1 MYCNP
6 YSKCRHH
13 RASQY
18 LTGYST
24 QYVNP
29 YLAIARNIRKRK
41 SNLINLLT
49 IAIMLVSFFNFTPIS
64 ARASVPNSTD
74 PTNNSSMASA
84 EEKGSEGDAVSNPS
98 QESAATG
105 LGSSTSDP
113 ASDSSRNDVDS
124 PSLHISRPQNIRNAG
139 AGLVASAGSYAI
151 ALSPTATTA
160 SVTATPSATTTST
173 PFGPTPPPT
182 YTISLP
188 TAAPTVTSIPDT
200 NYVDQQ
206 IDQERAQLLSEVSA
220 LPALSETITDTGT
233 LVNGASGGRV
243 TSGDGGLSIGLM
255 PGFIPETDTVRI
267 EISRLPNGD
276 PRAYRDGHPL
286 PYTYALTATRELGG
300 QSVEAFA
307 KDAALVW
314 DVSPSALQAA
324 GISGFPLQV
333 FTYNEQ
339 KQKWEP
345 VRTQWN
351 PDTNQLVAT
360 TPHFSL
366 YTVDPI
372 FEKVKNY
379 VPSVQNFEVDLQSG
393 ASTIQYPLNLPP
405 GPGGFG
411 PKVALS
417 YNSGNV
423 DRVDAA
429 QQGSSPVGWG
439 WSLSTSYIAASQHH
453 FDEGAGCPTPS
464 PTPEPNYHPW
474 SASIVVD
481 GINGNLVKGEDGY
494 WHTAN
499 EGFARIQYIEGVED
513 PPTTTART
521 TDSWIAWGKDGTKHE
536 FNQNALVG
544 DACTGGARTT
554 YKWMLGRSTDVH
566 GNVINYTYKW
576 QNGSD
581 GLVDTPP
588 TGGDKAR
595 AVYPYQ
601 IKYGDMLT
609 GTDKLQVTFNVVT
622 RTVPITGTD
631 PYDRSQKDVDSDVYQ
646 AYRIDN
652 LKVERRQETSNS
664 YALLRSYDFVQDY
677 GVVLTD
683 TAGTYPH
690 LTLRAIVPKGNDGQ
704 ELPRTSF
711 DYISP
716 STCNQNGPTL
726 FDKGK
731 LCGAYNGYG
740 GAVSFYYDA
749 AWGDVSQSYRR
760 VRAKR
765 VKDGLPDDHVV
776 QSGESTP
783 HNALYRYDYRGGAVN
798 GINTSNIAGVT
809 YPIETPYREFRGY
822 AWARIQ
828 DPSDLMTDH
837 FFEQGDFLK
846 GREWRVQAGKAY
858 VFTDTMQPSPTA
870 TPASTN
876 WTVSGSVIG
885 MQDPYTS
892 TANTVWKLTPA
903 SGSPASML
911 RTSGIK
917 DGDDA
922 VVRVEITGTDK
933 DLQLTDTIKLENAN
947 GNGEYWG
954 IQIKSRENPSSQE
967 LEYHSKAIWATIVSG
982 TLTAGSRDLSPI
994 GNDLRP
1000 FRAQRIAKGHWQIVR
1015 LHTSPDGR
1023 FALEV
1028 NEGDNTDYVV
1038 IKSTDWYNLSGDSIP
1053 LFPTGQT
1060 WKFKQEVSTC
1070 LGCPTDD
1077 FVLTDYYEETRTVYS
1092 QSDSVY
1098 EARDIPALDFTM
1110 EHLVGQANNL
1120 EGMSI
1125 IFAPITET
1133 SSTKYGEG
1141 LQIGEVKRTRQ
1152 TSEYNDAYGN
1162 LTRANE
1168 FGDITAQGDERS
1180 SISTYAVIS
1189 TTNQY
1194 IVNRPGTTDAYQGIT
1209 STVLLAKSQSYYD
1222 GQSAPGV
1229 IPSGGRGR
1237 LTKAEQVG
1245 VVGGIT
1251 TSLSITQT
1259 FDHDQ
1264 YGNPTLVRDARDN
1277 PTTTQYDTYYHSFPM
1292 TITHPFSPTAHSEYT
1307 YYDFTLDVVSA
1318 TVDLNGTTA
1327 RQRYDSFGRPQK
1339 SWVEGYG
1346 TENMPNEQYA
1356 FQDLG
1361 QQSISAPISIR
1372 YTKLLTDTG
1381 AYTSTWQTRWFDGR
1395 GRTLEDV
1402 MPKEPGSPNS
1412 LVIVVANDYASTGVI
1427 SGTTMPFTATVTD
1440 TTRYITPTS
1449 QLVQAIT
1456 RNLYDEA
1463 MRPSVITN
1471 TDGSLIIYDYSMLLL
1486 TGVRDEDEHQKWQRT
1501 DMLGRT
1507 DMALE
1512 QDCPPCGG
1520 PLANDIMVTY
1530 TYDMLDRLTLVT
1542 RDPLGYAPITTT
1554 LEYDGVGRKSALNDP
1569 DMGRWEYE
1577 YDKAGNLT
1585 EQRDALYLSAPGT
1598 YPEHKLLFTYD
1609 TMNRQTHKFYGQTN
1623 FDNNTPDV
1631 RFYYDNDL
1639 GDAASKYSWGK
1650 VRQVN
1655 RIGYGTNTSQSNG
1668 HQYEYDSRGLPVT
1681 DVVTTTTTYASHPYT
1696 VTYQYDL
1703 GGRMMW
1709 TTYPDSTTSPEQV
1722 RTTYNQQGMGLPNQL
1737 YSTVSSTTYPVLDV
1751 LYNERGQMTQLLQGT
1766 ASSQNVLTTTYT
1778 YDDLTGHRGWK
1789 TNTKVTSNGTT
1800 THLDLTMGFTLNG
1813 NISQTVQL
1821 ANDTGNTTFTNS
1833 YEYDGLNR
1841 LKSAQSTN
1849 SSIFST
1855 EDYAF
1860 DQLGRMTSRTIG
1872 GTQYTYTYGDAAH
1885 KDAPTAYR
1893 GTSYAYDANG
1903 NQKTR
1908 GGGGGAGSAQ
1918 TRTFDAENR
1927 IATIVTGTTTLSFVY
1942 DGNGKRL
1949 IQKEATSRTTSSTL
1963 YVGNLYEEEVSATGS
1978 HPYTVY
1984 YFLGGKMVGLRK
1996 ANYAINNGQFRMVGD
2011 HLGST
2016 TLMVDTSSPPT
2027 VVSRQYYKPYGEV
2040 AWSSGTS
2047 QTSIGYTGQRLDG
2060 SSGLMYY
2067 GARFYDPV
2075 LSMFVS
2081 ADPTVSDPTNPK
2093 DYNRYLYVRG
2103 NPLRYIDPSGYGPND
2118 HYIFVEGCV
2127 PGSVSGGGIVGCG
2140 HPNWGEYT
2148 DLLRRQYGY
2157 WQDKYARY
2165 GDEDRTAVL
2174 GGGYGEWSNTHVH
2187 NVYATSAQD
2196 GRDKI
2201 AGIVAGLPSGTGI
2214 HLFGHSM
2221 GGAAILAYLNRMRY
2235 WDDPA
2240 NRAFFHPSA
2249 SELAGYTGRIKSATI
2264 IDAADTAMPK
2274 PGFGAWLKSKGIDFL
2289 DVDSPHDWVHHPDI
2303 DGVSRFSGDYC
2314 HDRSSRC
2321 PIEPPPYPCQWL
2333 GCSLEKS
2340 AYRDYLRGKYHEHTA
2355 NYMSR
2360 EALEFLSR
2368 AWR

>member
-1 MYCNP
+1 MRGAYVFIPRKDPIMYCNP
-6 YSKCRHH
+6 YSYRSHH
-13 RASQY
+13 RASQF

-29 YLAIARNIRKRK
+29 YVVIARNIRKRK

-49 IAIMLVSFFNFTPIS
+49 IAIMLVSFFNVSPIS

-74 PTNNSSMASA
+74 STNNSSIASA
-84 EEKGSEGDAVSNPS
+84 ENKGSEGDAVSNPS
-98 QESAATG
+98 QESAAPG
-105 LGSSTSDP
+105 LGSATSDP
-113 ASDSSRNDVDS
+113 ASYSSLNDVDS
-124 PSLHISRPQNIRNAG
+124 PSLQISRPQNISNSG

-151 ALSPTATTA
+151 ALIPTAPTA
-160 SVTATPSATTTST
+160 SVTATPSATTSST

-206 IDQERAQLLSEVSA
+206 IDQERAQLLTEVSA
-220 LPALSETITDTGT
+220 LPALSETITGTGT

-255 PGFIPETDTVRI
+255 PGFVPETDTVRI
-267 EISRLPNGD
+267 NISRLPNGD
-276 PRAYRDGHPL
+276 SRAYRNGHPL
-286 PYTYALTATRELGG
+286 PYTYALTATREFGG
-300 QSVEAFA
+300 QRVEAFA
-307 KDAALVW
+307 KDATLVW

-333 FTYNEQ
+333 YTYNEQ
-339 KQKWEP
+339 KEKWEP

-351 PDTNQLVAT
+351 PATNQLVAS

-372 FEKVKNY
+372 FENVKNY

-411 PKVALS
+411 PKVSLS

-429 QQGSSPVGWG
+429 QQGASSVGWG

-453 FDEGAGCPTPS
+453 FPDTYDCTAPGPTPT
-464 PTPEPNYHPW
+464 PTNYHPW

-481 GINGNLVKGEDGY
+481 GINGNLVKGDDGY

-499 EGFARIQYIEGVED
+499 EGFARIQYIEGVEN
-513 PPTTTART
+513 PPTSTART
-521 TDSWIAWGKDGTKHE
+521 TDSWIAWGRDGTKHE

-544 DACTGGARTT
+544 DRCTGGARTT

-566 GNVINYTYKW
+566 GNVVNYTYKW

-581 GLVDTPP
+581 GLVDIPP

-622 RTVPITGTD
+622 RTVPITNTIND
-631 PYDRSQKDVDSDVYQ
+631 ISAKDIGSDVYQ
-646 AYRIDN
+646 AYRVDN
-652 LKVERRQETSNS
+652 VKVERRQEVSSS

-677 GVVLTD
+677 GIVLTD
-683 TAGTYPH
+683 TTPAEYRH

-716 STCNQNGPTL
+716 STCTDDNGPNIH
-726 FDKGK
+726 DKGK
-731 LCGAYNGYG
+731 LCWASNGYG
-740 GAVSFYYDA
+740 GAVGFYYDA
-749 AWGDVSQSYRR
+749 AAGDVSQSYRR

-765 VKDGLPDDHVV
+765 MRDGLLPLAPGAG
-776 QSGESTP
+776 QSSP
-783 HNALYRYDYRGGAVN
+783 HDALYRYDYRGAAVN
-798 GINTSNIAGVT
+798 GINHSNIAGT
-809 YPIETPYREFRGY
+809 NFPIETPYREFRGY
-822 AWARIQ
+822 AWARMQ
-828 DPSDLMTDH
+828 DPADLMTDH

-885 MQDPYTS
+885 IQDPYTT
-892 TANTVWKLTPA
+892 TANTVWQLSPS
-903 SGSPASML
+903 SGSPASMV
-911 RTSGIK
+911 RTTGIK
-917 DGDDA
+917 DGDTA
-922 VVRVEITGTDK
+922 SVRFALHGDDK

-954 IQIKSRENPSSQE
+954 IEIKRRANPPESENFD
-967 LEYHSKAIWATIVSG
+967 YHSKAIWATIVSG

-994 GNDLRP
+994 QNDLRP
-1000 FRAQRIAKGHWQIVR
+1000 YKAERISRGNMQTGYWQTVR

-1023 FALEV
+1023 FALELH
-1028 NEGDNTDYVV
+1028 EDNSDYVV
-1038 IKSTDWYNLSGDSIP
+1038 SKSTDWYHDTPTTTLPIP

-1070 LGCPTDD
+1070 LGCTIDD
-1077 FVLTDYYEETRTVYS
+1077 VVLTDYYEETRTVYS
-1092 QSDSVY
+1092 QADSVY
-1098 EARDIPALDFTM
+1098 EAREIPSPDRPDLLHPF
-1110 EHLVGQANNL
+1110 VGTVNNL
-1120 EGMSI
+1120 DGMLI
-1125 IFAPITET
+1125 IFAPVIES

-1141 LQIGEVKRTRQ
+1141 QQVGQIKRSKQ

-1162 LTRANE
+1162 QTRAND
-1168 FGDITAQGDERS
+1168 FGDITTQGDERS
-1180 SISTYAVIS
+1180 SISSYAVIS
-1189 TTNQY
+1189 TTNKY
-1194 IVNRPGTTDAYQGIT
+1194 IVNRPATADSYQGIT
-1209 STVLLAKSQSYYD
+1209 STVLLAKARSYYD

-1229 IPSGGRGR
+1229 IPTDGRGR
-1237 LTKAEQVG
+1237 LTQSEQVG

-1251 TSLSITQT
+1251 TSLTITQT
-1259 FDHDQ
+1259 FDHDP
-1264 YGNPTLVRDARDN
+1264 YGNPTLVRDPKGNA
-1277 PTTTQYDTYYHSFPM
+1277 TTTQYDIYYDSFPM
-1292 TITHPFSPTAHSEYT
+1292 TMTHPNGQSQYT
-1307 YYDFTLDVVSA
+1307 YYDFTLDAPVTS
-1318 TVDLNGTTA
+1318 VDMNSTTT

-1339 SWVEGYG
+1339 SWTEGYG
-1346 TENMPNEQYA
+1346 TESMPNERYA

-1361 QQSISAPISIR
+1361 QQSLSAPISIS

-1381 AYTSTWQTRWFDGR
+1381 TYTSTWQTRWFDGR
-1395 GRTLEDV
+1395 GRTIEDV
-1402 MPKEPGSPNS
+1402 SPKEPGSPDS
-1412 LVIVVANDYASTGVI
+1412 VVVVVASDYANTGVI

-1440 TTRYITPTS
+1440 TARYITPTAELL
-1449 QLVQAIT
+1449 QGIGIT
-1456 RNLYDEA
+1456 RQLHDGA

-1471 TDGSLIIYDYSMLLL
+1471 TDASLIVYDYSMLLL
-1486 TGVRDEDEHQKWQRT
+1486 TGVRDEDSHQKWQRT
-1501 DMLGRT
+1501 DMLGRM
-1507 DMALE
+1507 DMSLE
-1512 QDCPPCGG
+1512 QGCALCGG
-1520 PLANDIMVTY
+1520 PPIDMMVTY
-1530 TYDMLDRLTLVT
+1530 QYDLLDRLTLVT
-1542 RDPLGYAPITTT
+1542 RDPLGATPITTT
-1554 LEYDGVGRKSALNDP
+1554 LEYDGVGRKSAMNDP

-1577 YDKAGNLT
+1577 YDKAGNVT
-1585 EQRDALYLSAPGT
+1585 EQRDALYLSAPST

-1609 TMNRQTHKFYGQTN
+1609 TMNRQTHKFYGDGHPT
-1623 FDNNTPDV
+1623 TPDV
-1631 RFYYDNDL
+1631 RYYYDNDL

-1655 RIGYGTNTSQSNG
+1655 RIGYGAEASQSNG

-1681 DVVTTTTTYASHPYT
+1681 DVVTTTATYTSRPYT

-1709 TTYPDSTTSPEQV
+1709 TTYPDSTTAPEQV
-1722 RTTYNQQGMGLPNQL
+1722 RTTYNQQGVGLPNQL
-1737 YSTVSSTTYPVLDV
+1737 YSTVSSTTYPVLDAT
-1751 LYNERGQMTQLLQGT
+1751 YNQRGQMTQMLQGT

-1778 YDDLTGHRGWK
+1778 FDDLTGHRGWM

-1813 NISQTVQL
+1813 KISSVQQS
-1821 ANDTGNTTFTNS
+1821 ATDTGNTTFTNS
-1833 YEYDGLNR
+1833 YTYDHLDR
-1841 LKSAQSTN
+1841 LTNAQST
-1849 SSIFST
+1849 SSTLFPSET
-1855 EDYAF
+1855 YAF
-1860 DQLGRMTSRTIG
+1860 DQLGRMTTRDIG
-1872 GTQYTYTYGDAAH
+1872 GTQYSYTYGDAAH

-1893 GTSYAYDANG
+1893 GSTYTYDANG
-1903 NQKTR
+1903 NQKSR

-1927 IATIVTGTTTLSFVY
+1927 VSSVVTGTTTLSFVY

-1949 IQKEATSRTTSSTL
+1949 IQEIVSGSTPISTVF
-1963 YVGNLYEEEVSATGS
+1963 YVGNLYEEELITNNDN

-1996 ANYAINNGQFRMVGD
+1996 ANYATNNGQFRMVGD

-2016 TLMVDTSSPPT
+2016 TLVVDTSSLPV

-2040 AWSSGTS
+2040 AWSSGAS
-2047 QTSIGYTGQRLDG
+2047 QTSVGYTGQRLDMD
-2060 SSGLMYY
+2060 SGLMYY

-2081 ADPTVSDPTNPK
+2081 ADPTVPDPK
-2093 DYNRYLYVRG
+2093 DPKDWNKYLYTRG
-2103 NPLRYIDPSGYGPND
+2103 NPLRYMDPSGYSPTDYYVFVNGCFSSGCEVDPKWGEYEDYLFYMYTEVWGQDETTWGSWKKD
-2118 HYIFVEGCV
+2118 HLKKLGASGAEDGAKGLERLLGELPKNQGSKIHMLGHSIGAAAILEYLGRAKDGTAKLDRRIRSVVLVDGHGIDDV
-2127 PGSVSGGGIVGCG
+2127 VKRHPGVGEWMFRNGIVGATVDVPYDTSNHASVPG
-2140 HPNWGEYT
+2140 LYNIPK
-2148 DLLRRQYGY
+2148 DLIFYPGAPPTEIPVNYFCTSDPMACMMGDSTRRLDLAKK
-2157 WQDKYARY
+2157 W
-2165 GDEDRTAVL
+2165 
-2174 GGGYGEWSNTHVH
+2174 
-2187 NVYATSAQD
+2187 
-2196 GRDKI
+2196 
-2201 AGIVAGLPSGTGI
+2201 
-2214 HLFGHSM
+2214 HS
-2221 GGAAILAYLNRMRY
+2221 
-2235 WDDPA
+2235 WT
-2240 NRAFFHPSA
+2240 FFHMA
-2249 SELAGYTGRIKSATI
+2249 HVTRWI
-2264 IDAADTAMPK
+2264 
-2274 PGFGAWLKSKGIDFL
+2274 
-2289 DVDSPHDWVHHPDI
+2289 V
-2303 DGVSRFSGDYC
+2303 
-2314 HDRSSRC
+2314 
-2321 PIEPPPYPCQWL
+2321 
-2333 GCSLEKS
+2333 
-2340 AYRDYLRGKYHEHTA
+2340 RG
-2355 NYMSR
+2355 
-2360 EALEFLSR
+2360 
-2368 AWR
+2368 WWD